1 MLRPMST
8 PATNRTPNIQGPW
21 GFPGGLLFCFL
32 MEQYYLYFD
41 EAFHDMTIGAHEQH
55 WGISGVANDT
65 DSIKVA
71 KALVE
76 ASLS

>member
-1 MLRPMST
+1 MK
-8 PATNRTPNIQGPW
+8 
-21 GFPGGLLFCFL
+21 
-32 MEQYYLYFD
+32 QYYFYFD
-41 EAFHDMTIGAHEQH
+41 KAFHDMTISAHEQR
-55 WGISGVANDT
+55 WGISSAANDT

>member
-1 MLRPMST
+1 
-8 PATNRTPNIQGPW
+8 
-21 GFPGGLLFCFL
+21 

-41 EAFHDMTIGAHEQH
+41 EAFHDMTISVHEQH